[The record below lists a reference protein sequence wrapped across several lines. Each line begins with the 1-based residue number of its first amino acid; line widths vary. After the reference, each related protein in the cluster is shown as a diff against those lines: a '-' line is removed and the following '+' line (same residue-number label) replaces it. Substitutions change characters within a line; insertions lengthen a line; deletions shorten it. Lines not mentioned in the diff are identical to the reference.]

1 MASGLLALGI
11 STSASA
17 SDGLKVVASIKPLHA
32 LVAAVMDGV
41 GTPSLLLRN
50 PASAHH
56 FSLRPSEARLLQNAD
71 LVFWIGPSLETP
83 LQKILDA
90 VAPQAQSEVM
100 MQTKGLTLLAMGIA
114 KHAKHAKHDDH
125 AAHDEHAMNP
135 HIWLD
140 PVNAQIMLR
149 HIAAVL
155 AEADPVN
162 AAIYKSNAGATAL
175 QLAALSD
182 RLADQLAPYKN
193 EGHGGKGFL
202 VLHDAHVYFETRF
215 GLRTHAAITSE
226 PDIAPGASQIRR
238 LRTMLDKENIRCIFD
253 EPDHGAS
260 AINLIVRD
268 RDVAIVT
275 LDPLGNSLQDSPSFY
290 LDLLENY
297 GTAMQ
302 KCLSH

>member
-1 MASGLLALGI
+1 MNCDIKPILRGILASGLLALGI

-114 KHAKHAKHDDH
+114 KHDDH

-162 AAIYKSNAGATAL
+162 AAIYKSNAGGNG
-175 QLAALSD
+175 AAACGIVRPSG
-182 RLADQLAPYKN
+182 RP
-193 EGHGGKGFL
+193 
-202 VLHDAHVYFETRF
+202 
-215 GLRTHAAITSE
+215 
-226 PDIAPGASQIRR
+226 
-238 LRTMLDKENIRCIFD
+238 
-253 EPDHGAS
+253 AS
-260 AINLIVRD
+260 AL
-268 RDVAIVT
+268 
-275 LDPLGNSLQDSPSFY
+275 
-290 LDLLENY
+290 
-297 GTAMQ
+297 
-302 KCLSH
+302 